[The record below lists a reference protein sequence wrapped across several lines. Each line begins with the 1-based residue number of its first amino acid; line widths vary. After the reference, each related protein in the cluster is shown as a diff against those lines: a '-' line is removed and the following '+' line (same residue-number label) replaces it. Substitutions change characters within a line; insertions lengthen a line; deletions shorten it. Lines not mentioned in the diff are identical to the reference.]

1 MKLNFKLNKKKIITS
16 VYLIILIVN
25 IVFIYYIYSFI
36 NENVYKIIYLDEEH
50 LISQTNF
57 EDTNINMNKFE
68 AVKEFMTEKKKVN
81 KINNLNNIFN

>member
-1 MKLNFKLNKKKIITS
+1 MKLNFKLNKKKIITYF
-16 VYLIILIVN
+16 YLIILIVN